1 MVRFNNINIAWLIH
15 AFALLHAAVTIVCR
29 YIGVNDELLLTIL
42 TMTMILLICVKRWL
56 SIDFAAAYVIM
67 ANILGYILGNLGANI
82 LQPLI
87 GTSPFANAVSTALTT
102 ELLGWT
108 ILGITKVFKLK
119 SKSEELTLTSPQLQW
134 LLVAVAGIFIFRII
148 ILFLFAS
155 GPFKG
160 TDIIEAGSKL
170 FSNSAALITMIAL
183 NLLYVRWFS
192 PRFEKKLLKNGK
204 KGKSRQIAVLTA
216 FILGVALLE
225 TVLTGILPFR
235 KNPEFQHDFP
245 ILFVTSVIIEI
256 AVYCLVYVINYALKA
271 GNEVKEAIGLANV
284 AQYRYFKLK
293 HQVNP
298 HFLFNSLNILDC
310 LVCEQKT
317 EEASTYIHKLAGLY
331 RYMLKTEDTQ
341 LVTLQDELDFASR
354 YIELLLVR
362 FPEGL
367 KVITDIPEDSL
378 KRNVV
383 PCSLQLLIENATK
396 HNAISREH
404 PLIINI
410 SAIDGYIKVSNEI
423 IPKISQSP
431 SSGLGLKYMR
441 QQYFDLSG
449 KDIDIQHTD
458 NTFTVTIPL
467 I

>member
-1 MVRFNNINIAWLIH
+1 
-15 AFALLHAAVTIVCR
+15 
-29 YIGVNDELLLTIL
+29 
-42 TMTMILLICVKRWL
+42 
-56 SIDFAAAYVIM
+56 
-67 ANILGYILGNLGANI
+67 
-82 LQPLI
+82 
-87 GTSPFANAVSTALTT
+87 
-102 ELLGWT
+102 
-108 ILGITKVFKLK
+108 
-119 SKSEELTLTSPQLQW
+119 
-134 LLVAVAGIFIFRII
+134 
-148 ILFLFAS
+148 
-155 GPFKG
+155 
-160 TDIIEAGSKL
+160 
-170 FSNSAALITMIAL
+170 MIAL

-204 KGKSRQIAVLTA
+204 KGKSRQIAVLAA

-256 AVYCLVYVINYALKA
+256 AVYCLVYMINYALKA

-404 PLIINI
+404 PLIIKI
-410 SAIDGYIKVSNEI
+410 SATDGHIKVSNEI